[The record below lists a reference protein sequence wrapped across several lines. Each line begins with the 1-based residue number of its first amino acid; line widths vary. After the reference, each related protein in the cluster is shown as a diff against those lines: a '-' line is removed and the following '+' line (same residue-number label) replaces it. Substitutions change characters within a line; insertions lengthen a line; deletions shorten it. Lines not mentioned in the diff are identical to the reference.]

1 MKEKMKKVL
10 AVLLIVVLAFG
21 WYATIQGVG
30 SMDPIKDKM
39 QLGLDIKGG
48 VNVVMEVKSDAEG
61 EELVTLMNQTKEV
74 ISRRVDNMGISNA
87 DVRVEG
93 DKRIRVELPGAKDSQ
108 DAIDQIGKTAQL
120 NFLLADGSLV
130 LDGSQIKNA
139 SVGSAEKGGYAVDV
153 EFKSEGAKAFEEAT
167 KVCMNGGVKSSIK
180 GIPGN
185 AIIILLDDQI
195 ISYPVPSEVISGGKC
210 QITGN
215 FEQKEATQLAALIRG
230 GALPAPLEEVSSS
243 AQSAKI
249 GLDAYDQSVKA
260 GMIGLV
266 LIFII
271 MILGYRIMGVAADI
285 ALAMYVLIII
295 AVMAFAGNVLTL
307 PGIAGIILSVGMAV
321 DANVVIFTRIKE
333 EIMNGKSTRVAVQSG
348 FKRAM
353 STVIDSQVTTLIA
366 AIILYQIGTS
376 AVKGFAWTLIIGIVA
391 SLITAVVITQLYLSI
406 FANTKKF
413 ADKKFYGIKAD
424 GTPSFALH
432 KKFKFIA
439 NRKKFMMVSA
449 IILIIGLCSGI
460 FRGFNYGID
469 FTGGTMVQ
477 IDMGQKVEMEKVDEV
492 LDKDGINAEVV
503 YAGDANEEI
512 IIRTVQAL
520 ENKDR
525 EAMISDLQKE
535 FKFADED
542 VLDQKLFG
550 PTIGDELKTNAIKA
564 VLLAAL
570 GMLIYIR
577 IRFREWFFGAS
588 ALLGVLHDVLIVCT
602 FYSLFGIT
610 VNNSFIA
617 GILTVVGYSIN
628 DTIVIFDRIREN
640 NRIMNK
646 PLDETID
653 IAINQTL
660 SRSIM
665 TTVTTLIV
673 MVPLYV
679 MTSSAIREFVLP
691 LMVGIAVGCLSSI
704 FICSPLYYEMSKK
717 KTKTKYEKH
726 LESLEKNKKAHEKE
740 ERKAKYAA
748 KMAAKKNEKK

>member
-1 MKEKMKKVL
+1 MKDKMKKVL

-21 WYATIQGVG
+21 WYATIKGVG
-30 SMDPIKDKM
+30 SMDPIKDKL

-48 VNVVMEVKSDAEG
+48 VNVVMEVKTNAEG
-61 EELVTLMNQTKEV
+61 EELTTLMNQTKEV

-93 DKRIRVELPGAKDSQ
+93 NKRIRVELPGAKDSEE
-108 DAIDQIGKTAQL
+108 AIQQIGKTAQL
-120 NFLLADGSLV
+120 NFLMADGSLV

-139 SVGSAEKGGYAVDV
+139 SVGNAAEKGGYAVDV

-167 KVCMNGGVKSSIK
+167 KKAMNGGVKSSIE

-215 FEQKEATQLAALIRG
+215 FDQKEATQLAALIRG

-243 AQSAKI
+243 SQSAKI
-249 GLDAYDQSVKA
+249 GFDAFEQSVKA
-260 GMIGLV
+260 GLIGII

-271 MILGYRIMGVAADI
+271 MFVGYRLMGLAANI
-285 ALAMYVLIII
+285 ALAMYVLSIIV
-295 AVMAFAGNVLTL
+295 VMAFAGNVLTL

-366 AIILYQIGTS
+366 AVILYQIGTS

-406 FANTKKF
+406 FATTKKF
-413 ADKKFYGIKAD
+413 SDKKYFGIKPD
-424 GTPSFALH
+424 GTASFAL
-432 KKFKFIA
+432 KKNFKFIA
-439 NRKKFMMVSA
+439 NRKKFIIVSA
-449 IILIIGLCSGI
+449 IILIIGLGSGLI
-460 FRGFNYGID
+460 QGFNYGID

-477 IDMGQKVEMEKVDEV
+477 IDLGKKVEMNHIDKVLKAD
-492 LDKDGINAEVV
+492 DIDAEVV
-503 YAGDANEEI
+503 YAGDENEEI

-525 EAMISDLQKE
+525 EAMISHLQDE
-535 FKFADED
+535 FGFEDDD

-550 PTIGDELKTNAIKA
+550 PTVGHELKSNAIKA
-564 VLLAAL
+564 ILLAAL

-640 NRIMNK
+640 NRILNK
-646 PLDETID
+646 PLDEIID
-653 IAINQTL
+653 VSINQTL

-673 MVPLYV
+673 MVPLYI
-679 MTSSAIREFVLP
+679 MTSAAIREFVLP

-717 KTKTKYEKH
+717 KNKTKYEKH
-726 LESLEKNKKAHEKE
+726 LESLEKKKKDKE
-740 ERKAKYAA
+740 KAK
-748 KMAAKKNEKK
+748 KKEDRKQK